1 MSRIASR
8 LKPTNRHLAI
18 VPHFKDN
25 KNDTGVLLPEDYSPE
40 QNKYVEATVVDVAD
54 DCSKQFEQLRYGT
67 LTEKKIVVDA
77 SMIEEV
83 KIADKKT
90 FIVLENY
97 VVGIYRRPDES

>member
-1 MSRIASR
+1 MSRIAPR
-8 LKPTNRHLAI
+8 LKPTNRHLTI

-25 KNDTGVLLPEDYSPE
+25 KTETGVLLPDDYSPE

-54 DCSKQFEQLRYGT
+54 DCSKQFEQLKYGT

-83 KIADKKT
+83 KISNKKT